1 MMNIAIDGPSGAGKS
16 TLSRMLAQKLGYLYI
31 DTGAMYR
38 AVGLYAVR
46 RGVRGKDNVFA
57 RGVEALLPEIR
68 LDLRHTPQGQRVLL
82 NGEDVT
88 EAVRQPE
95 ISRVASRVSAIPAV
109 RAFLLERQRHLA
121 RRHDVVMDGRD
132 IGTVVLPRAQLK
144 IFLTASAEDRARRRT
159 EELRQKGTPAD
170 YSQVL
175 ADMVARDRQDTE
187 RAIAPLRAAA
197 DAVRLDTTG
206 LEIAQSFEK
215 LCAIVGEVT
224 R

>member
-132 IGTVVLPRAQLK
+132 ICTVVLPRAQLK